1 MINSTICTIGG
12 GTGMPVINEALL
24 KAGYKHVDSV
34 VTTFDSGG
42 DTGRMRTDERG
53 RILAFSD
60 YWRSLISLWADGKQK
75 ADWVEML
82 RFRDGRGRNFG
93 NIFFQFM
100 SEKAGNL
107 SDVDN
112 LFSHLTGAKINGSVV
127 PVSLVPTDVCFET
140 ISGAKYCGEHHLD
153 NLRMSFDK
161 VSKVW
166 LTPEVPA
173 NEDALQALERAKV
186 IILCPG
192 SMYGSLITTILPKG
206 VSEAYKK
213 SKAKKILMT
222 NLMSV
227 ANENDGYTQDD
238 YVKIFARY
246 LGDKKPVDQ
255 VIMADINEL
264 KGKSFEKTMQ
274 NYEMEHS
281 YPIRLSEKQSY
292 DYETSV
298 MDVATIDKSNFRLR
312 HSVSKLAKVFATMN
326 LCRKEN

>member
-12 GTGMPVINEALL
+12 GTGMPVVNESLL
-24 KAGYKHVDSV
+24 KAGYDHIDSI

-60 YWRSLISLWADGKQK
+60 YWRSLISLWVDGDQRG
-75 ADWVEML
+75 DWVEML

-93 NIFFQFM
+93 NMFFQFM

-107 SDVDN
+107 SEVDN
-112 LFSHLTGAKINGSVV
+112 LFSRLTGAKIKGSVI
-127 PVSLVPTDVCFET
+127 PASLTPTNVCFET
-140 ISGAKYCGEHHLD
+140 ISGASYCGEHHLD

-161 VSKVW
+161 VKHVW
-166 LTPEVPA
+166 LEPEAVA
-173 NEDALQALERAKV
+173 NSDALEALSKAEV

-206 VSEAYKK
+206 MKEAFSK

-227 ANENDGYTQDD
+227 ANENDGYSQDD
-238 YVKIFARY
+238 YVKIFGEY
-246 LGDKKPVDQ
+246 LGNKHPVDQ
-255 VIMADINEL
+255 VIMADLNKL
-264 KGKSFEKTMQ
+264 RGDSFEKTMK
-274 NYEMEHS
+274 NYELEHS
-281 YPIRLSEKQSY
+281 HPIKFSDNQSY
-292 DYETSV
+292 GYETVV
-298 MDVATIDKSNFRLR
+298 MDIATIDEANFRLR
-312 HSVSKLAKVFATMN
+312 HSVSKLAGVFATMN
-326 LCRKEN
+326 LCPRGN